1 MNRIYRYAWM
11 IALMGVSSLA
21 LGQANV
27 GIGTTD
33 PHPSAILHVD
43 APDGKKGILIPFMD
57 WNTREGIKSTA
68 AEGLLVYDKNI
79 NKFCFYDGAA
89 WRTVNQMVQPAGST
103 VTDNSTHSGDLSV
116 TGTFSATDYVL
127 NNTSGN
133 GVVPKGGIIMWNG
146 TVVPPGW
153 ALCDGQAGRP
163 DLRER
168 FIVGSGG
175 DNPTVSGGGYNLGDR
190 AGEVTHTLT
199 SSEMP
204 RHNHTTGTDG
214 AHTHTYNAPITDGA
228 HPGGHDGYDRP
239 NGLETGTTS
248 TTGSAHSHFIA
259 FTGGDQPHENRP
271 PYYALAFIIKL

>member
-1 MNRIYRYAWM
+1 
-11 IALMGVSSLA
+11 
-21 LGQANV
+21 
-27 GIGTTD
+27 
-33 PHPSAILHVD
+33 
-43 APDGKKGILIPFMD
+43 
-57 WNTREGIKSTA
+57 
-68 AEGLLVYDKNI
+68 
-79 NKFCFYDGAA
+79 
-89 WRTVNQMVQPAGST
+89 
-103 VTDNSTHSGDLSV
+103 
-116 TGTFSATDYVL
+116 
-127 NNTSGN
+127 
-133 GVVPKGGIIMWNG
+133 MWNG

-204 RHNHTTGTDG
+204 SHNHTTGTDG
-214 AHTHTYNAPITDGA
+214 AHTHAYNAPITSGA

-239 NGLETGTTS
+239 NGLESGTTS
-248 TTGSAHSHFIA
+248 TIGSAHSHFIA